1 MQWRQGRHQRQHIY
15 RQKAASSLVDVDDL
29 AEVTLLVLGGVDG
42 LGDMPGHGRVIKVFV
57 NVVHDA
63 TRHALEELRH
73 TLAPAAGLAPAPGS
87 VVEHLATALDVVDKG
102 VASHPAITQKRGQS
116 CQKRPQ
122 KPYLTSTSMRQKV
135 QPQSSSAHYLRLSAL
150 PCSSTRPAPDV
161 SRPGGCSCCATLTV
175 VAQGSAKRHLMQ
187 TPQRRE

>member
-1 MQWRQGRHQRQHIY
+1 VQWRQGRHQRQHIY

-102 VASHPAITQKRGQS
+102 VASHPAITQKTRAKLS
-116 CQKRPQ
+116 EA
-122 KPYLTSTSMRQKV
+122 STKAV
-135 QPQSSSAHYLRLSAL
+135 PDKHKHATESATAIILRTLSA
-150 PCSSTRPAPDV
+150 PVCSA
-161 SRPGGCSCCATLTV
+161 L
-175 VAQGSAKRHLMQ
+175 
-187 TPQRRE
+187 